1 MTAIHI
7 IGLSVVADAELS
19 QPALSTLASADLLI
33 GSKRQLQLV
42 ARRLT
47 KKRCSAECI
56 ELPKLAELKNLLDSS
71 SAKTT
76 VVLASGDPLFYGIG
90 RWFSKHF
97 AAEQLTFYPAVSS
110 VQAGCHALGWSL
122 QDVDVLSLHGRPLNK
137 IRRQLQAQ
145 QRLAILTDKHS
156 TPTALA
162 KECEAAGLAE
172 SCLWVCENMG
182 FEQQRIRQFSVTE
195 LLQLD
200 SLDVDPLHI
209 TMIETQGRGLVLPCF
224 PGIAD
229 DQYATGKT
237 AGSGMITKREV
248 RLMVLSFIQPSDGD
262 IIWDLGAGC
271 GGVSVEL
278 ARWNERVEVYA
289 LEQDPERLNYLKQN
303 SIKFGVS
310 ANLHPILGRA
320 PDELAQ
326 LPAPNKVFIGG
337 SDGELAGLL
346 NHVWALLP
354 LDGVLVVTAVTD
366 KTKQLLEQFCRSV
379 LNAKFEC
386 TELAVGRGELG
397 ENGFSFKQKRPV
409 MVLKLSKISELG

>member
-1 MTAIHI
+1 MVNIHI
-7 IGLSVVADAELS
+7 IGLSVVANAELS

-33 GSKRQLQLV
+33 GSKRQLQLIETASAKV
-42 ARRLT
+42 
-47 KKRCSAECI
+47 RCLAECI
-56 ELPKLAELKNLLDSS
+56 ELPKLAELRSLLNTSGE
-71 SAKTT
+71 KTV

-97 AAEQLTFYPAVSS
+97 TADQLTFYPAVSS

-122 QDVDVLSLHGRPLNK
+122 QDVNVLSLHGRPLNK
-137 IRRQLQAQ
+137 IRRHLHNK

-156 TPTALA
+156 TPIALA
-162 KECEAAGLAE
+162 KECHAAGLGE

-182 FEQQRIRQFSVTE
+182 FKQQRIRQFNVAE

-209 TMIETQGRGLVLPCF
+209 TMIETKGRGLVLPCF

-229 DQYATGKT
+229 NEYATGKT

-248 RLMVLSFIQPSDGD
+248 RLMVLSFMQPNDGD

-289 LEQDPERLNYLKQN
+289 LEQDSERLNYLKQN

-310 ANLHPILGRA
+310 SNVHPVLGRA
-320 PDELAQ
+320 PDELAK

-337 SDGELAGLL
+337 SDGELASLL
-346 NHVWALLP
+346 NTVWALLP

-366 KTKQLLEQFCRSV
+366 KTKQVLEQFCGTG
-379 LNAKFEC
+379 LKAKIDC
-386 TELAVGRGELG
+386 SELAVGRGELG
-397 ENGFSFKQKRPV
+397 ENGFSFQQKRPV
-409 MVLKLSKISELG
+409 MVLKLSKTSELG